1 MFLSSDLV
9 TKITWY
15 SVQLAHAMAAVTT
28 TLLDC
33 FSAASHRYAKDAFSL
48 LFGALGLYMGVDVG
62 PWGLSGSAQEALWTS
77 CPRQGLFL
85 FYSFKRNSLL
95 KSKHFMHSG

>member
-9 TKITWY
+9 TNITWY

-33 FSAASHRYAKDAFSL
+33 FSAASHRYARDAFSL
-48 LFGALGLYMGVDVG
+48 LFGVLGLYMGVDVG
-62 PWGLSGSAQEALWTS
+62 PWGLSGGAQEALWTS
-77 CPRQGLFL
+77 CPGKGFFCFIPYEKL
-85 FYSFKRNSLL
+85 YSRL
-95 KSKHFMHSG
+95 